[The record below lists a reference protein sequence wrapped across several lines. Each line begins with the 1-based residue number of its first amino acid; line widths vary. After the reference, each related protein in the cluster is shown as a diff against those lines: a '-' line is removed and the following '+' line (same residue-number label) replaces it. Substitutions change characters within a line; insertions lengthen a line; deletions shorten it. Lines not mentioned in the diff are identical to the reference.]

1 MPALLRI
8 CLVQKLLA
16 INIPIAYPEVF
27 HAMHESISLTPA
39 SFLPEYVELCTSP
52 ELHALLA
59 QVAAPDAIEQA
70 AAFGRWWYHPGC
82 DGLVFSVVAA
92 GMLGVVA
99 GWHAGLDQGFAKV
112 LADDVLQINAM
123 LRNPAAR
130 RGPLEYDF
138 RIFNE
143 GTGLRWLRLKSL
155 PQASASALC
164 EGILTDITAARHAAM
179 RERLGFESTRLFVG
193 ADTIGEAVTK
203 VIQLVCEN
211 LGWDWGA
218 YWTVATDTAGER
230 QLKLQ
235 DYWHG
240 QQETLQLFTQES
252 LAMQVR
258 PGTGLVGQVWQ
269 QGEPRWVENMNS
281 DEAFLRN
288 KSAAQCQLRSGY
300 IFPVAYI
307 SDEGER
313 HCPGVLEFY
322 SRLTR
327 QSEAQLPSLSATIGA
342 LIAQTAQRL
351 EQQETIRLLA
361 QIDGLTEL
369 ANRSHFY
376 QILDAACKRS
386 AASGAVFGLIFID
399 LDRFKPVNDAFGHEA
414 GNVVLRGFSQRVQA
428 LPIPGK
434 LAGRLGGD
442 EFAILY
448 QPDGTATPFNEQLDS
463 LVRQVLHA
471 AQLPFMFNGHEM
483 TVSASIGISIYPDN
497 GLTGPELL
505 RAADTA
511 MYRIKKNGRNDVSY
525 FSSSTSYTLAVQQSD
540 LAQRLTMQ
548 AELHQAIAEQALFLE
563 YQPIFAGNGQI
574 HALEALIRWRRANG
588 DIVRPDVFI
597 PIAEESRLII
607 QIGNWVVHRACH
619 DLARLHRSGF
629 ENVKVHVNMAASE
642 FTSSTLPDELRAVV
656 DRSGIKPQHLCLE
669 LTESMLMHQPDHVIP
684 IMSTL
689 RRLGFGISL
698 DDFGMGYSS
707 LAHLKNLPISSMKI
721 DRSFIQGLPQQ
732 SEDRAIVRTIIELG
746 RNLRLNVI
754 AEGVETDT
762 QLAFLR
768 QFGDTLIQGFVL
780 SRPQPVEELIR
791 VYGKVMALPLSSS

>member
-1 MPALLRI
+1 
-8 CLVQKLLA
+8 
-16 INIPIAYPEVF
+16 
-27 HAMHESISLTPA
+27 MHESISLTHT
-39 SFLPEYVELCTSP
+39 SFLPEYVEHCTTP
-52 ELHALLA
+52 GLRALLA
-59 QVAAPDAIEQA
+59 QTASIDPVEQT
-70 AAFGRWWYHPGC
+70 AAFGRWWYQADS
-82 DGLVFSVVAA
+82 DGIVFSVVAA
-92 GMLGVVA
+92 NMLGVVS
-99 GWHAGLDQGFAKV
+99 GWHASLGGGFTKV
-112 LADDVLQINAM
+112 LMDDLLQLHAVLHNA
-123 LRNPAAR
+123 AAGR
-130 RGPLEYDF
+130 VQAEYEF

-143 GTGLRWLRLKSL
+143 GSGLRWLRLQSL
-155 PQASASALC
+155 PQATASGIC
-164 EGILTDITAARHAAM
+164 EGILTDITTAKHAAM
-179 RERLGFESTRLFVG
+179 RERLSFETTRLFVG
-193 ADTIGEAVTK
+193 ADSIGAAVTK

-218 YWTVATDTAGER
+218 YWTVETDTLGER

-235 DYWHG
+235 NYWHG
-240 QQETLQLFTQES
+240 QQETLSLFTQES
-252 LAMQVR
+252 QTMQVR

-281 DEAFLRN
+281 DEDFLRN
-288 KSAAQCQLRSGY
+288 KSAALCHLRSGY

-307 SDEGER
+307 TDEGER

-369 ANRSHFY
+369 ANRSYFY
-376 QILDAACKRS
+376 QILDSACKKS
-386 AASGAVFGLIFID
+386 AASGTEFGLIFID

-434 LAGRLGGD
+434 LVGRLGGD

-448 QPDGTATPFNEQLDS
+448 QPDGSATPFNEQLDS

-471 AQLPFMFNGHEM
+471 AQLPFIFNGHEM

-497 GLTGPELL
+497 GLNGPELL

-525 FSSSTSYTLAVQQSD
+525 FSSSTSYSLAVQQSD

-548 AELHQAIAEQALFLE
+548 TELHQAIAEQALFLE
-563 YQPIFAGNGQI
+563 YQPIFDANGQI

-588 DIVRPDVFI
+588 DIVRPDIFI

-607 QIGNWVVHRACH
+607 QLGNWVVHRACH
-619 DLARLHRSGF
+619 DLARLHRCGF

-656 DRSGIKPQHLCLE
+656 ERSGIKPHHLCLE

-721 DRSFIQGLPQQ
+721 DRSFIKGLPQQ

-791 VYGKVMALPLSSS
+791 VYGKWLELPLLGNA

>member
-1 MPALLRI
+1 
-8 CLVQKLLA
+8 
-16 INIPIAYPEVF
+16 
-27 HAMHESISLTPA
+27 MHESISLTHT
-39 SFLPEYVELCTSP
+39 SFLPEYVEHCTTP
-52 ELHALLA
+52 ELRALLA
-59 QVAAPDAIEQA
+59 QTASMDAVEQA
-70 AAFGRWWYHPGC
+70 AAFGRWWYHAGS
-82 DGLVFSVVAA
+82 DEIVFSVVAA
-92 GMLGVVA
+92 NMLGVA
-99 GWHAGLDQGFAKV
+99 SGWHAALGSGFTKV
-112 LADDVLQINAM
+112 LMDDLLQLHTMLHNA
-123 LRNPAAR
+123 AAGR
-130 RGPLEYDF
+130 VQMVYEF

-143 GTGLRWLRLKSL
+143 ASGLRWLRLQSL
-155 PQASASALC
+155 PQASASDVC
-164 EGILTDITAARHAAM
+164 EGILTDITAAKHAAM
-179 RERLGFESTRLFVG
+179 RERLSFETTRLFVG
-193 ADTIGEAVTK
+193 TDSIGVAVTK

-218 YWTVATDTAGER
+218 YWTVETDTFGDN

-235 DYWHG
+235 NCWHG
-240 QQETLQLFTQES
+240 QQETLGLFTQES
-252 LAMQVR
+252 QAMKVR

-269 QGEPRWVENMNS
+269 QGEPRWVENMTS
-281 DEAFLRN
+281 DEDFLRN

-307 SDEGER
+307 TDEGYR

-327 QSEAQLPSLSATIGA
+327 QSEAQLPTLSATIGA

-351 EQQETIRLLA
+351 EQQETIRQLA

-386 AASGAVFGLIFID
+386 AANGTVFGLIFID

-428 LPIPGK
+428 LAIPGK
-434 LAGRLGGD
+434 LIGRLGGD

-448 QPDGTATPFNEQLDS
+448 QPDDSGTPFIEQLDS
-463 LVRQVLHA
+463 LVKQVLHA
-471 AQLPFMFNGHEM
+471 AQLPFMFNVHEI

-505 RAADTA
+505 RGADTA
-511 MYRIKKNGRNDVSY
+511 MYRIKKNGRNAMSY
-525 FSSSTSYTLAVQQSD
+525 FASSTSYTLAVQQSD
-540 LAQRLTMQ
+540 LAQRLTME
-548 AELHQAIAEQALFLE
+548 AELHQAIAEQGLYLE

-574 HALEALIRWRRANG
+574 HAIEALIRWRRANG
-588 DIVRPDVFI
+588 DIVRPDTFI

-619 DLARLHRSGF
+619 DLSRLHRCGF
-629 ENVKVHVNMAASE
+629 ENLKVHVNMAASE
-642 FTSSTLPDELRAVV
+642 FTSSSLPDELRAIV
-656 DRSGIKPQHLCLE
+656 DKSGIKPHHLCLE

-721 DRSFIQGLPQQ
+721 DRSFIKGLPQQ

-754 AEGVETDT
+754 AEGVETDI

-791 VYGKVMALPLSSS
+791 VYGKGLELSSIASA

>member
-1 MPALLRI
+1 MHEPASLAMLLPEQLHHCAAPALQAVI
-8 CLVQKLLA
+8 AQAASIDLL
-16 INIPIAYPEVF
+16 
-27 HAMHESISLTPA
+27 
-39 SFLPEYVELCTSP
+39 
-52 ELHALLA
+52 
-59 QVAAPDAIEQA
+59 EQT
-70 AAFGRWWYHPGC
+70 AAFGRWWYHP
-82 DGLVFSVVAA
+82 DSDEMVLSVAA
-92 GMLGVVA
+92 ATMLGVA
-99 GWHAGLDQGFAKV
+99 PGWHARLESGFAKV
-112 LADDVLQINAM
+112 LVDDMLQANAM
-123 LRNPAAR
+123 LRNAHAR
-130 RGPLEYDF
+130 PVQMEHEF

-143 GTGLRWLRLKSL
+143 GSGLRWLRLKSV
-155 PQASASALC
+155 PQTMASPIF
-164 EGILTDITAARHAAM
+164 EGILTDITAAKHAAM
-179 RERLGFESTRLFVG
+179 RERLSFETTRLFVG
-193 ADTIGEAVTK
+193 ADSIDVAVTK

-218 YWTVATDTAGER
+218 YWTVEANGLGER
-230 QLKLQ
+230 KLTLQ
-235 DYWHG
+235 NFWHG
-240 QQETLQLFTQES
+240 QQETLALFTQDS
-252 LAMQVR
+252 QSMQVR

-269 QGEPRWVENMNS
+269 QGEPRWVEGMSGDDDVMRKNS
-281 DEAFLRN
+281 AM
-288 KSAAQCQLRSGY
+288 QCELRSGY

-307 SDEGER
+307 TEEGFR

-327 QSEAQLPSLSATIGA
+327 QTEAQLPTLSATIGA

-376 QILDAACKRS
+376 QILDSTCKRS
-386 AASGAVFGLIFID
+386 AANGTVFGLIFID

-414 GNVVLRGFSQRVQA
+414 GNVVLRGFSQRIQA
-428 LPIPGK
+428 LSIPGK
-434 LAGRLGGD
+434 LVGRLGGD

-448 QPDGTATPFNEQLDS
+448 QPDGSATPFNEQLDS
-463 LVRQVLHA
+463 LVKQVLHA
-471 AQLPFMFNGHEM
+471 AQLPFMFNGHEI

-505 RAADTA
+505 RGADTA
-511 MYRIKKNGRNDVSY
+511 MYRIKKSGRNAVSY
-525 FSSSTSYTLAVQQSD
+525 FASSTSYSLAVQQSD
-540 LAQRLTMQ
+540 LAQRLTMET
-548 AELHQAIAEQALFLE
+548 ELHQAITDEGLYLE

-574 HALEALIRWRRANG
+574 HAIEALIRWRRANG
-588 DIVRPDVFI
+588 DIVRPDTFI

-629 ENVKVHVNMAASE
+629 ENLKVHVNMAASE
-642 FTSSTLPDELRAVV
+642 FTSSSLPDELRAIV
-656 DRSGIKPQHLCLE
+656 DKSGIKPHHLCLE

-721 DRSFIQGLPQQ
+721 DRSFIKGLPQQ

-791 VYGKVMALPLSSS
+791 VYGKGLELPLMGNI

>member
-1 MPALLRI
+1 MRETAAQATASGLPSSTGHFATPALR
-8 CLVQKLLA
+8 V
-16 INIPIAYPEVF
+16 
-27 HAMHESISLTPA
+27 
-39 SFLPEYVELCTSP
+39 
-52 ELHALLA
+52 LLA
-59 QVAAPDAIEQA
+59 QAVAFDPVEQA
-70 AAFGRWWYHPGC
+70 ASFGRWWYHADSGEMVLTRAAA
-82 DGLVFSVVAA
+82 DMVGVAA
-92 GMLGVVA
+92 GWHVTLEA
-99 GWHAGLDQGFAKV
+99 GFINV
-112 LADDVLQINAM
+112 LADDRLQLSAM
-123 LRNPAAR
+123 LRESR
-130 RGPLEYDF
+130 TSHLPLEWEF
-138 RIFNE
+138 RIFIE
-143 GTGLRWLRLKSL
+143 GSGLRWLRLKSI
-155 PQASASALC
+155 PQTDASAIC

-179 RERLGFESTRLFVG
+179 RERLSFETTRLFVG
-193 ADTIGEAVTK
+193 ADSIGVAVTK

-218 YWTVATDTAGER
+218 YWTVQADSLGER
-230 QLKLQ
+230 KLALENC
-235 DYWHG
+235 WHA
-240 QQETLQLFTQES
+240 QQESLALFTEES

-269 QGEPRWVENMNS
+269 QGEPRWVENMN
-281 DEAFLRN
+281 DDRDFLR
-288 KSAAQCQLRSGY
+288 SETAIQCQLRSGY
-300 IFPVAYI
+300 IFPVAYVT
-307 SDEGER
+307 DEGYL

-327 QSEAQLPSLSATIGA
+327 QSEAQLPTLSATIGA

-351 EQQETIRLLA
+351 EQQETIRQLA

-376 QILDAACKRS
+376 QILEANCKQS
-386 AASGAVFGLIFID
+386 AANGSVFGLIFID

-434 LAGRLGGD
+434 LVGRLGGD

-448 QPDGTATPFNEQLDS
+448 QPDGSDTPFNEQLDA

-471 AQLPFMFNGHEM
+471 AQIPFMFNGHEI

-497 GLTGPELL
+497 GLNGPELL
-505 RAADTA
+505 RGADTA
-511 MYRIKKNGRNDVSY
+511 MYRIKKNGRNAMSY
-525 FSSSTSYTLAVQQSD
+525 FASSTSYTLAVQQSD
-540 LAQRLTMQ
+540 LAQRLTMET
-548 AELHQAIAEQALFLE
+548 ELHQAIADEAFYLE

-574 HALEALIRWRRANG
+574 HAIEALIRWRRANG
-588 DIVRPDVFI
+588 NIVRPDVFI

-629 ENVKVHVNMAASE
+629 ENLKVHVNMAASE
-642 FTSSTLPDELRAVV
+642 FTSSNLPDELRAIV
-656 DRSGIKPQHLCLE
+656 DKSGIKPHHLCLE
-669 LTESMLMHQPDHVIP
+669 LTESMLMQQPDHVIP

-689 RRLGFGISL
+689 RRQGFGISL

-721 DRSFIQGLPQQ
+721 DRSFIKGLPQQ

-746 RNLRLNVI
+746 RNLHLNVI
-754 AEGVETDT
+754 AEGVETDN

-768 QFGDTLIQGFVL
+768 QFGDTFIQGFVL
-780 SRPQPVEELIR
+780 SKPKPVDELIR
-791 VYGKVMALPLSSS
+791 VYGAGVVVSEGMPEVNVQPHT

>member
-1 MPALLRI
+1 
-8 CLVQKLLA
+8 
-16 INIPIAYPEVF
+16 
-27 HAMHESISLTPA
+27 MHESISLSHA
-39 SFLPEYVELCTSP
+39 SFLPEYVEHCTTP
-52 ELHALLA
+52 ALRAMLA
-59 QVAAPDAIEQA
+59 QTASMDAVEQA
-70 AAFGRWWYHPGC
+70 AAFGRWWYHAGS
-82 DGLVFSVVAA
+82 DGTVLSMVAA
-92 GMLGVVA
+92 NMLGVA
-99 GWHAGLDQGFAKV
+99 PGWHAALGSGFTKV
-112 LADDVLQINAM
+112 LMDDLLQLHAM
-123 LRNPAAR
+123 LHNASAV
-130 RGPLEYDF
+130 RGQMEYEF

-143 GTGLRWLRLKSL
+143 ASGLRWLRLQSL
-155 PQASASALC
+155 PQAHESGASGASDIC
-164 EGILTDITAARHAAM
+164 EGILTDITAAKHAAM
-179 RERLGFESTRLFVG
+179 RERLSFETTRLFVG
-193 ADTIGEAVTK
+193 ADSIGVAVTK

-218 YWTVATDTAGER
+218 YWTVEADTLGDS

-235 DYWHG
+235 NYWHG
-240 QQETLQLFTQES
+240 QQETLSLFTQES
-252 LAMQVR
+252 QAMQVR

-269 QGEPRWVENMNS
+269 QGEPRWVENMSS
-281 DEAFLRN
+281 DEDFLRN

-307 SDEGER
+307 TDEGYR

-327 QSEAQLPSLSATIGA
+327 QSEAQLPTLSATIGA

-351 EQQETIRLLA
+351 EQQDTIRQLA

-376 QILDAACKRS
+376 QILDAACKRN
-386 AASGAVFGLIFID
+386 AANNTVFGLIFID

-428 LPIPGK
+428 LAIPGK
-434 LAGRLGGD
+434 LIGRLGGD

-448 QPDGTATPFNEQLDS
+448 QPDGSGTPFIEQLDS
-463 LVRQVLHA
+463 LVKQVLHA
-471 AQLPFMFNGHEM
+471 AQLPFMFNGHEI

-505 RAADTA
+505 RGADTA
-511 MYRIKKNGRNDVSY
+511 MYRIKKNGRNAMSY
-525 FSSSTSYTLAVQQSD
+525 FASSTSYTLAVQQSD
-540 LAQRLTMQ
+540 LAQRLTME
-548 AELHQAIAEQALFLE
+548 AELHQAIVDDGLYLE

-574 HALEALIRWRRANG
+574 HAIEALIRWRRANG

-619 DLARLHRSGF
+619 DLARLHRCGF
-629 ENVKVHVNMAASE
+629 ENLKVHVNMAASE
-642 FTSSTLPDELRAVV
+642 FTSSSLPDELRAIV
-656 DRSGIKPQHLCLE
+656 DKSGIKPHHLCLE

-721 DRSFIQGLPQQ
+721 DRSFIKGLPQQ

-791 VYGKVMALPLSSS
+791 VYGKGLELSSIGSA